1 MRRAPFV
8 ALILPML
15 LAACGTAIQS
25 PITVFADP
33 GKYEWY
39 SCDQL
44 LPQRK
49 VWENKKGIDAAH
61 GEGQAEHGQLGDQR
75 GGPPGDYV
83 NAREEL
89 QVIDATA
96 RAKKCKMPDDW
107 QTKPKWEFPRLCRGG
122 SKSLTYPGVDAP
134 GPSPRLVEP
143 PSTRSRLVSMDG
155 SKTGSPDRAAV
166 MQDAVL
172 RTPARSQGGLSPTH
186 DVEAFLSGGGQS
198 S

>member
-15 LAACGTAIQS
+15 LAACGTAIES
-25 PITVFADP
+25 PMTVFADP

-44 LPQRK
+44 LPQRTYWADREQK
-49 VWENKKGIDAAH
+49 LKLLMDKARQGT
-61 GEGQAEHGQLGDQR
+61 
-75 GGPPGDYV
+75 GGAVISVVAYQGDYV

-107 QTKPKWEFPRLCRGG
+107 QSNSAIR
-122 SKSLTYPGVDAP
+122 
-134 GPSPRLVEP
+134 
-143 PSTRSRLVSMDG
+143 
-155 SKTGSPDRAAV
+155 
-166 MQDAVL
+166 
-172 RTPARSQGGLSPTH
+172 
-186 DVEAFLSGGGQS
+186 
-198 S
+198 